1 MSLLCHRDMT
11 GQTENRENGQ
21 RSEAQNLLLLGV
33 VLEIQFRIRFPTD

>member
-11 GQTENRENGQ
+11 GQIENRENGQ

>member
-11 GQTENRENGQ
+11 GHTENRENGQ

-33 VLEIQFRIRFPTD
+33 VVEIHLRIHFPTD